1 MESIVL
7 DNISKT
13 NSQLVQ
19 QGISSAMSYLEYR
32 DLVNTLSAEGK
43 STGLEQ
49 TDTLTDFTNLNNRRM
64 RRLDKTLKID
74 DSIIEKI
81 KSIDKKIT
89 WLVLT
94 ESWCG
99 DAAQTLPVINQVV
112 ELNSNI
118 SLKIIL
124 RDSNFDL
131 MNRFLTNNAMSI
143 PKLVMIEDST
153 GEVIGEWGPRP
164 SFATQMVVDYK
175 NDYGALTPEF
185 KEDLQIWYNNDKGQN
200 TLKDLLELLSLE

>member
-7 DNISKT
+7 ANISKT
-13 NSQLVQ
+13 TRQLVQ
-19 QGISSAMSYLEYR
+19 QGISNAMSYLEYR

-89 WLVLT
+89 WVVLT

-99 DAAQTLPVINQVV
+99 DAAQTLPVINKVA
-112 ELNSNI
+112 ELSNNI

-143 PKLVMIEDST
+143 PKLIMVNEST

-164 SFATQMVVDYK
+164 NIASQMVVDYK
-175 NDYGALTPEF
+175 NDYGTLTPEF

-200 TLKDLLELLSLE
+200 TLKELMELLSLE

>member
-13 NSQLVQ
+13 TSQLVQ
-19 QGISSAMSYLEYR
+19 QGISNAMSYLEYR
-32 DLVNTLSAEGK
+32 DLVNTLSAQGK

-89 WLVLT
+89 WVVLT

-99 DAAQTLPVINQVV
+99 DAAQTLPVINKVA
-112 ELNSNI
+112 ELSNNI

-143 PKLVMIEDST
+143 PKLIMVNEST

-164 SFATQMVVDYK
+164 NIASQMVVDYK
-175 NDYGALTPEF
+175 NDYGTLTPEF

-200 TLKDLLELLSLE
+200 TLKELMELLSLE

>member
-13 NSQLVQ
+13 TSQLVQ
-19 QGISSAMSYLEYR
+19 QGISNAMSYLEYR

-89 WLVLT
+89 WVVLT

-99 DAAQTLPVINQVV
+99 DAAQTLPVINKVA
-112 ELNSNI
+112 ELSNNI

-143 PKLVMIEDST
+143 PKLIMVNEST

-164 SFATQMVVDYK
+164 NIASQMVVDYK
-175 NDYGALTPEF
+175 NDYGTLTPEF

-200 TLKDLLELLSLE
+200 TLKELMELLSLE

>member
-13 NSQLVQ
+13 TRQLVQ
-19 QGISSAMSYLEYR
+19 QGISNTMSYLEYR

-49 TDTLTDFTNLNNRRM
+49 TDTLTDYTNLNNRRM
-64 RRLDKTLKID
+64 RRLDKTLKIN
-74 DSIIEKI
+74 DSIIGKI
-81 KSIDKKIT
+81 KSIDKKVT

-99 DAAQTLPVINQVV
+99 DAAQTLPVINKVA

-124 RDSNFDL
+124 RDSNVDL
-131 MNRFLTNNAMSI
+131 MKRFLTNNAMSI
-143 PKLVMIEDST
+143 PKLIMVNESM

-164 SFATQMVVDYK
+164 SIATQMVVDYK
-175 NDYGALTPEF
+175 NDYGTLTPEF